1 MVFCGHHLFEG
12 YWVSLIWFS
21 LTPEYLSEQSCRILF
36 SENSSGDRQL
46 CSMPSKDCFGNR
58 VLFIKNCT
66 SSNFN
71 ELVTIIGMII
81 SQQID
86 LGMITYYRRLVS
98 PFLFP
103 LLIFLFQILNISV
116 MTSNQILS
124 VYFLI
129 RQIKWVYLLLS
140 NIHFRLNLFF
150 RNDQKASMG
159 LILGALG

>member
-1 MVFCGHHLFEG
+1 M
-12 YWVSLIWFS
+12 SK
-21 LTPEYLSEQSCRILF
+21 ILLDTWA
-36 SENSSGDRQL
+36 E
-46 CSMPSKDCFGNR
+46 NR

-86 LGMITYYRRLVS
+86 LEVITYYRRLVS
-98 PFLFP
+98 PFSFL
-103 LLIFLFQILNISV
+103 LLIFSFQILNISV

-129 RQIKWVYLLLS
+129 WEINWGLS
-140 NIHFRLNLFF
+140 F
-150 RNDQKASMG
+150 AV
-159 LILGALG
+159 

>member
-1 MVFCGHHLFEG
+1 M
-12 YWVSLIWFS
+12 SK
-21 LTPEYLSEQSCRILF
+21 ILLDTWA
-36 SENSSGDRQL
+36 E
-46 CSMPSKDCFGNR
+46 NR

-86 LGMITYYRRLVS
+86 LEVITYYRRLVS
-98 PFLFP
+98 PFSFL
-103 LLIFLFQILNISV
+103 LLIFSVQILKISV

-129 RQIKWVYLLLS
+129 WEINWGLS
-140 NIHFRLNLFF
+140 F
-150 RNDQKASMG
+150 AV
-159 LILGALG
+159 